1 MKDFLTREGLEFEVK
16 DVHQDPSAMSEM
28 VEMGIMSIPVTIV
41 GDGGPIVGADFDKIS
56 AALA

>member
-16 DVHQDPSAMSEM
+16 DIHADSHAMSEM
-28 VEMGIMSIPVTIV
+28 VEMGIMSIPVTLV
-41 GDGGPIVGADFDKIS
+41 GEGAPIVGADFDKIT